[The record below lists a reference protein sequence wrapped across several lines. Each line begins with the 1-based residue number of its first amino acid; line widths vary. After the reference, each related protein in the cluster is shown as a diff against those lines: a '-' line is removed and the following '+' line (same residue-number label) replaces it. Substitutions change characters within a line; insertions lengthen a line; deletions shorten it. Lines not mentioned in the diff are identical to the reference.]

1 MPCSIVC
8 MGLYPKKAPKSAPA
22 AGVWLNADAICGEA
36 PVLVTAVES
45 ATGKVVLS
53 EMMIMPKKRA

>member
-1 MPCSIVC
+1 

-36 PVLVTAVES
+36 PVLDTAVES
-45 ATGKVVLS
+45 ATGKVALR
-53 EMMIMPKKRA
+53 EIMIIAKKIA